1 MTDSWHGKGK
11 LMAYEN
17 ASNQRK
23 EMIASKFKEML
34 RTKSLS
40 KISVSELI
48 RQCGINRKTFYYH
61 FEDIFALLKWTMEQE
76 TIKTIRQYDL
86 FRDYETVIEIIGDYI
101 EKNHSMLYNIY
112 NSVGRN
118 QLHRFFFESF
128 RELIESVVGEAAK
141 ITDCR
146 VSEEYTAFLIDFYT
160 EGIAGSMVR
169 EISKPSHYRK
179 EVLSE
184 YIFATFRGML
194 QSLKD
199 AEENRL

>member
-76 TIKTIRQYDL
+76 TIKIIRQYDL

-101 EKNHSMLYNIY
+101 EKNHSMLYNRAG
-112 NSVGRN
+112 NRRGR
-118 QLHRFFFESF
+118 
-128 RELIESVVGEAAK
+128 IEP
-141 ITDCR
+141 I
-146 VSEEYTAFLIDFYT
+146 
-160 EGIAGSMVR
+160 
-169 EISKPSHYRK
+169 
-179 EVLSE
+179 
-184 YIFATFRGML
+184 
-194 QSLKD
+194 
-199 AEENRL
+199 

>member
-1 MTDSWHGKGK
+1 
-11 LMAYEN
+11 MAYEN

-76 TIKTIRQYDL
+76 TIKIIRQYDL

-128 RELIESVVGEAAK
+128 REL
-141 ITDCR
+141 R
-146 VSEEYTAFLIDFYT
+146 PLL
-160 EGIAGSMVR
+160 R
-169 EISKPSHYRK
+169 RRK
-179 EVLSE
+179 S
-184 YIFATFRGML
+184 
-194 QSLKD
+194 
-199 AEENRL
+199 